1 MGARPSLL
9 NGESMPDEKKRHSA
23 GHVERADPAGSI
35 RSSAEDGH
43 LLKDPLARSFLA
55 ALGASTELLDRMV
68 ALSDELALLVTGYE
82 RWAGLTAIGWAI
94 SDLANPQIY
103 DRATEMLNAG
113 DQEASEAVLEK
124 YWNEPGKLE
133 SAVLRVLRVATHSEI
148 RIRVGRRRH
157 ELLELAVV
165 DHRAGRYHAS
175 VPVIL
180 AQAEGMVRDVTGS
193 SPYQQASRLT
203 DDVSR
208 GGHPD
213 ILQPIFEASGKTMK
227 RTVLEDAGVF
237 PSRQG
242 ILHGRALGYD
252 TQRNSTKAL
261 VTIAELA
268 TFCQARI
275 REAVEG
281 RTLDDLDL
289 QAFGST

>member
-1 MGARPSLL
+1 
-9 NGESMPDEKKRHSA
+9 MPDEKKVHSA
-23 GHVERADPAGSI
+23 GHLERADPAGSL
-35 RSSAEDGH
+35 RSSIEDGR
-43 LLKDPLARSFLA
+43 LLKDPLARSFLI
-55 ALGASTELLDRMV
+55 ALGAPTELLDRMV

-82 RWAGLTAIGWAI
+82 RWAALTGIGWAI

-103 DRATEMLNAG
+103 DKATEMLRAG
-113 DQEASEAVLEK
+113 DQESSEDLLEE
-124 YWNEPGKLE
+124 YWNEAGKLE
-133 SAVLRVLRVATHSEI
+133 SAVLRVLRVATYSEI

-175 VPVIL
+175 VPVVL

-203 DDVSR
+203 DEVSR

-213 ILQPIFEASGKTMK
+213 ILQPIFRASGETMK
-227 RTVLEDAGVF
+227 RTGLEDAGLF

-242 ILHGRALGYD
+242 ILHGRTLRYD
-252 TQRNSTKAL
+252 TRRNSTKAF
-261 VTIAELA
+261 VAIAELA

-275 REAVEG
+275 LEAVEG
-281 RTLDDLDL
+281 GTLDELDR
-289 QAFGST
+289 QAFGSA